1 MVKTV
6 PGLIMERSRLIVFK
20 AAPQAVVLRAGRH
33 LAWLGAVG
41 TLWGGTLSSA
51 LAQGVVSDPASLA
64 ATTALSPAQG
74 APVVMALQS
83 ANGLNAQ
90 DSALLDRLISETE
103 YWLAQHQFK
112 HAQDTANRALDIAP
126 QNAQALLLLGS
137 AQKGLGDL
145 AGAEN
150 TLARMEST
158 GASQDMR
165 AALRDVIAANPVD
178 PERLAQARALAAA
191 GKMLQAAMAYKALFG
206 NGPPPQ
212 DLALEYYTVL
222 GSTILGYQEAV
233 ARLQEWLKR
242 NPADLDAQLLYYRIL
257 TYREAS
263 RLLGL
268 DGVKKLAQ
276 ADVSPRIRRQ
286 AYDAWRQALLWTA
299 IRGSSVPLYYEW
311 LTQHPN
317 DAEIADR
324 LAKAREEQKR
334 IDADTARID
343 GYSHLNAGR
352 VDEAEKGFEQA
363 LAYNAKDAAALGG
376 VGLVAERQHDW
387 QRAEQNFRLA
397 MEADPATAAQWNEA
411 LAGVRKSM
419 AGSSPLPAQ
428 IARELAARRYD
439 DARRDIARLAQI
451 PGQQTI
457 ALLFR
462 AQLEMKLG
470 HRTEAE
476 EAYRGVVSRM
486 PHNSGAVAML
496 VNMLLQDGRVDEAE
510 SLIQENGYTRSAL
523 AARVHSARLVQQA
536 GQTTDDDERV
546 SLLNE
551 AVETTPSDPWVR
563 LKLAQA
569 LAATHHADQ
578 GQAVMAALTDQPH
591 PSQEALTAAALYAD
605 GQNDFATSE
614 ALIRRMP
621 PAALTPDLHRVM
633 DRAQAEADI
642 SAAEHL
648 GPSAVNGLRALAD
661 RPDPSGQRALLVASA
676 LLKHDEAQAAYDVL
690 KKGEAQ
696 SSAVSPSQRLSYA
709 GLYLHIMALSDSS
722 GLQKQARQDVLANL
736 NAYDAAAQEPG
747 QQSTE
752 HETETRNQVEDG
764 LMAIQADA
772 LVKNGWPDDAQR
784 SLQPYTATHPDAIQ
798 SRLALARV
806 YEARNMHAQALA
818 EDMDVLKSR
827 PDDTR
832 VLRAS
837 VHAAT
842 MADDAATAAS
852 LTQKLQTIAPEDR
865 DTWSAVAEN
874 AQAHD
879 DTRSQLA
886 AMEHVQSI
894 ECESDSGDACDRH
907 DVLKPDYRWPLIESG
922 YQDLRGDTLPAAYH
936 ELPADTA
943 TEANNRSIVY
953 LHDSLS
959 PQLDGNLYVRN
970 RTGEDGLGQLTEL
983 AVPITGTLPFES
995 WNHRVSFSIAPTF
1008 LFTGNPQSNTTN
1020 NHQFGQCAT
1029 VGSSGLC
1036 GGAGRHY
1043 YAQGVGLNINYVNHW
1058 FSADIGSSPLGFPI
1072 ANILGDIEFA
1082 PHLTRD
1088 LVLRMSGGRQM
1099 VTNSELSYAG
1109 MKDPVSGRTWGAV
1122 TREYGQAMFE
1132 WARQQWSLYAGAGF
1146 AYLDGTHVV
1155 SNTEVD
1161 AHAGGIATIWNDQE
1175 RQRVRTGLN
1184 FSYYGYRRNSDLF
1197 TWGQGGYFSPQ
1208 EYYAIMLPLEW
1219 SGHRDMWTWL
1229 LRGEGGFQHYR
1240 SNGSDYFPLNDGLQ
1254 QSAVTPSTEGR
1265 QSASGVAG
1273 NVMGKVV
1280 YQATPALRLGMQ
1292 VGYSRAGNWSELT
1305 AFLMAHYTFD
1315 SFDY

>member
-1 MVKTV
+1 
-6 PGLIMERSRLIVFK
+6 MEYPRLLVLK
-20 AAPQAVVLRAGRH
+20 ATHQYAALRAGRR
-33 LAWLGAVG
+33 LALLGALG
-41 TLWGGTLSSA
+41 TLWGGTLSSGMAQA
-51 LAQGVVSDPASLA
+51 LADDPSGLA
-64 ATTALSPAQG
+64 GSTALSSGAFAPA
-74 APVVMALQS
+74 APVRTALQS
-83 ANGLNAQ
+83 VAGEGTQ
-90 DSALLDRLISETE
+90 DKALFYRLVTETE

-112 HAQDTANRALDIAP
+112 HAQDTANRALDIEP
-126 QNAQALLLLGS
+126 QNAQALLLLGT
-137 AQKGLGDL
+137 AQKGQGDV

-150 TLARMEST
+150 TLERMESI
-158 GASQDMR
+158 GVSQDIR

-178 PERLAQARALAAA
+178 PERLAQARALAVS
-191 GKMLQAAMAYKALFG
+191 GKMLPAAMAYKALFG

-257 TYREAS
+257 TYRETS
-263 RLLGL
+263 RIVGL
-268 DGVKKLAQ
+268 DGLKKLAQ

-311 LTQHPN
+311 LSQHPK

-334 IDADTARID
+334 IDADAARID
-343 GYSHLNAGR
+343 GYSQLNTGH
-352 VDEAEKGFEQA
+352 VDEAEKGFQQA
-363 LAYNAKDAAALGG
+363 LSYNAKDAAALGG

-387 QRAEQNFRLA
+387 QRAEQHFRMA
-397 MEADPATAAQWNEA
+397 MEADPATAEQWNAA

-419 AGSSPLPAQ
+419 AGNSPLPGQ
-428 IARELAARRYD
+428 IARALAAGRYE
-439 DARRDIARLAQI
+439 DARRDIARLAQV
-451 PGQQTI
+451 PGQQTV

-462 AQLEMKLG
+462 AQLEMKQG
-470 HRTEAE
+470 HRAEAE
-476 EAYRGVVSRM
+476 EAYRGVVSRA
-486 PHNSGAVAML
+486 PGNAGAVAML
-496 VNMLLQDGRVDEAE
+496 VTMLLQDGRVEDAE
-510 SLIQENGYTRSAL
+510 SLIQNNGYAHSAL

-536 GQTTDDDERV
+536 GEATDDDERI
-546 SLLNE
+546 SLLND
-551 AVETTPSDPWVR
+551 AVQATPNDPWVR

-569 LAATHHADQ
+569 LAATHRATQ

-591 PSQEALTAAALYAD
+591 PSQEALAAAALYAD

-621 PAALTPDLHRVM
+621 PAAVTPDMHRVM
-633 DRAQAEADI
+633 ERAQAQADI

-648 GPSAVNGLRALAD
+648 GTSAVNGLKALAD

-676 LLKHDEAQAAYDVL
+676 LLRHDEPQAAYDVL
-690 KKGEAQ
+690 KKGEEQASTV
-696 SSAVSPSQRLSYA
+696 SSSQRLSYA
-709 GLYLHIMALSDSS
+709 GLYLHIMAMSDAVS
-722 GLQKQARQDVLANL
+722 LQKRAQQGVLANL
-736 NAYDAAAQEPG
+736 NAYDTQIQEPG
-747 QQSTE
+747 QEPTE
-752 HETETRNQVEDG
+752 HEAQTRAQVEDG
-764 LMAIQADA
+764 FAAIQADA
-772 LVKNGWPDDAQR
+772 LVKQGWPDDALRQLR
-784 SLQPYTATHPDAIQ
+784 QFTATRPDAIQ

-806 YEARNMHAQALA
+806 YEAKNMPAKALA
-818 EDMDVLKSR
+818 ENLEVLKSK

-837 VHAAT
+837 IHAAT
-842 MADDAATAAS
+842 MADDSATASA
-852 LTQKLQTIAPEDR
+852 LTQKLQVLAPDER

-879 DTRSQLA
+879 DTRGQLA
-886 AMEHVQSI
+886 AMEHIQSL
-894 ECESDSGDACDRH
+894 ECDSDDSDTCDRH
-907 DVLKPDYRWPLIESG
+907 DVLKPDYRWPLIEAG
-922 YQDLRGDTLPAAYH
+922 YHDLRGATLPAAYH
-936 ELPADTA
+936 TLPEDTA
-943 TEANNRSIVY
+943 SAANSRSIVY

-970 RTGEDGLGQLTEL
+970 RTGVDGLGQLTEL

-995 WNHRVSFSIAPTF
+995 WNHRLSFSIAPTF
-1008 LFTGNPQSNTTN
+1008 LFTGNPYNSNAA

-1029 VGSSGLC
+1029 IGENGLC
-1036 GGAGRHY
+1036 GGSGRHY

-1082 PHLTRD
+1082 PHLTKD
-1088 LVLRMSGGRQM
+1088 LVLRLRGGREM

-1109 MKDPVSGRTWGAV
+1109 VKDPVSGRTWGGV
-1122 TREYGQAMFE
+1122 TREYGQGMFE
-1132 WARQQWSLYAGAGF
+1132 WVRQLWSLYAGAGF
-1146 AYLDGTHVV
+1146 AYLDGTHVI

-1161 AHAGGIATIWNDQE
+1161 AHAGGIATLWNDQE
-1175 RQRVRTGLN
+1175 RQRVRAGVD

-1208 EYYAIMLPLEW
+1208 EYYAIMFPLEW
-1219 SGHRDMWTWL
+1219 SGHRGMWTWL
-1229 LRGEGGFQHYR
+1229 LRGEGGFQHYS
-1240 SNGSDYFPLNDGLQ
+1240 SNGSEYYPLHDGLQ
-1254 QSAVTPSTEGR
+1254 ASAVAPSTEGR
-1265 QSASGVAG
+1265 QSDSGIAG

-1280 YQATPALRLGMQ
+1280 YQATPSLRLGMQ
-1292 VGYSRAGNWSELT
+1292 VGYSRAGDWSELT

-1315 SFDY
+1315 SFNP

>member
-1 MVKTV
+1 
-6 PGLIMERSRLIVFK
+6 MERSRLIVLK
-20 AAPQAVVLRAGRH
+20 AMPQAVVSRAGRR

-41 TLWGGTLSSA
+41 TLWGGTLSSG
-51 LAQGVVSDPASLA
+51 LAQGVIGDPGGLA
-64 ATTALSPAQG
+64 ATTALSPVQDV
-74 APVVMALQS
+74 PVRLALQS
-83 ANGLNAQ
+83 ANDASAQ
-90 DSALLDRLISETE
+90 DSALLNRLISETE

-150 TLARMEST
+150 TLARMESV
-158 GASQDMR
+158 GASLDMR

-206 NGPPPQ
+206 NAPPPQ

-233 ARLQEWLKR
+233 TRLREWLKR

-257 TYREAS
+257 TYRETS

-268 DGVKKLAQ
+268 DGVKKLAL

-286 AYDAWRQALLWTA
+286 AYDAWRQTLLWLA
-299 IRGSSVPLYYEW
+299 VRGSSIPLYYEW
-311 LTQHPN
+311 LTQHPK

-324 LAKAREEQKR
+324 LEKAREEQKR

-343 GYSHLNAGR
+343 AFSQLNAGH
-352 VDEAEKGFEQA
+352 VDEAEKGFQQA

-387 QRAEQNFRLA
+387 QRAEQNFKLA
-397 MEADPATAAQWNEA
+397 MEADPATAGQWSAA
-411 LAGVRKSM
+411 LAGVRQGM
-419 AGSSPLPAQ
+419 AGNSPLPAQ
-428 IARELAARRYD
+428 IARALATRRYD
-439 DARRDIARLAQI
+439 DARRDITRLAQI
-451 PGQQTI
+451 PGQQTV

-462 AQLEMKLG
+462 AQLETKLG
-470 HRTEAE
+470 HRAEAE

-486 PHNSGAVAML
+486 PRNSGAVAML
-496 VNMLLQDGRVDEAE
+496 VNMLLQDGRIEDAE
-510 SLIQENGYTRSAL
+510 RLIQESGYTSSAL

-551 AVETTPSDPWVR
+551 AVETTPNDPWVR

-578 GQAVMAALTDQPH
+578 GRAIMAVLTDQPH
-591 PSQEALTAAALYAD
+591 PSREALTAAALYAD

-614 ALIRRMP
+614 ALIRRLP
-621 PAALTPDLHRVM
+621 PAALTQDMHRVM
-633 DRAQAEADI
+633 ERAQAESDI
-642 SAAEHL
+642 SAAERL
-648 GPSAVNGLRALAD
+648 GSSAVTGLKALAD

-676 LLKHDEAQAAYDVL
+676 LLRHDEAQAAYDVL

-696 SSAVSPSQRLSYA
+696 ASGVSPSQRLSYA
-709 GLYLHIMALSDSS
+709 GLYLHIMALSNSAA
-722 GLQKQARQDVLANL
+722 LQKQAQRDVLANL
-736 NAYDAAAQEPG
+736 NAYDAGIQEPG
-747 QQSTE
+747 QEPTE
-752 HETETRNQVEDG
+752 HETQTRNQVEDG

-772 LVKNGWPDDAQR
+772 LVKNGWPDDALR
-784 SLQPYTATHPDAIQ
+784 LGQPYTATHPDAVQ

-806 YEARNMHAQALA
+806 YEAKNKPAQALA
-818 EDMDVLKSR
+818 EDMDALKSR
-827 PDDTR
+827 PDDPR
-832 VLRAS
+832 ILRAA
-837 VHAAT
+837 VHEAT

-852 LTQKLQTIAPEDR
+852 LTQKLQTLAPEAPE
-865 DTWSAVAEN
+865 TWSAVAEN

-894 ECESDSGDACDRH
+894 ECESDNGDACDRH

-922 YQDLRGDTLPAAYH
+922 YQDLRGATLPAAYH
-936 ELPADTA
+936 ELPADT
-943 TEANNRSIVY
+943 TSEANNRSIVY

-959 PQLDGNLYVRN
+959 SQLDGNFYVRN
-970 RTGEDGLGQLTEL
+970 RTGDGGLGQLTEL

-995 WNHRVSFSIAPTF
+995 WNHRISFSIAPTF
-1008 LFTGNPQSNTTN
+1008 LFTGNPLANTSS

-1029 VGSSGLC
+1029 IISTGRCSGSG
-1036 GGAGRHY
+1036 HNY
-1043 YAQGVGLNINYVNHW
+1043 NVQGVGLNINYVNHW

-1088 LVLRMSGGRQM
+1088 LVLRLSGGRQM

-1122 TREYGQAMFE
+1122 TREYGEGMFE
-1132 WARQQWSLYAGAGF
+1132 WVRRAWSLYAGAGF

-1175 RQRVRTGLN
+1175 RQRVRAGLD

-1208 EYYAIMLPLEW
+1208 EYYAIMVPLEW

-1254 QSAVTPSTEGR
+1254 KSAVSPATQGR
-1265 QSASGVAG
+1265 QSASGAAG

-1280 YQATPALRLGMQ
+1280 YQATPALRLGLQ

-1315 SFDY
+1315 SFGH